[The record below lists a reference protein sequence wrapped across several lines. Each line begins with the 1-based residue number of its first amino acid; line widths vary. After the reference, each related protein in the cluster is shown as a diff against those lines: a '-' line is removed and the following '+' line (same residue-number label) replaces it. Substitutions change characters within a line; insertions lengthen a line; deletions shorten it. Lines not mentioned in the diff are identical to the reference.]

1 MNKFANEINNFMKS
15 KPLIHFILL
24 IMFASCDNR
33 PQQQTKTDD
42 ALDVLQAE
50 DDPYSLSE
58 RKAHN
63 DLVEKIYKELVS
75 KNLDLKDIEDQ
86 IANLKRSQG
95 DSSQQFEIFDA
106 KNQSYFISANRQIAQ
121 ISDSLLR
128 DKMKLLIADN
138 MAKYNLSVA
147 SHRDL
152 SKMIQTNQLTLSDLH
167 NILKI
172 VRTLPII
179 EQYQKKSLPETRP
192 LEGYIELQE
201 KTIKLA
207 DSLAKK

>member
-1 MNKFANEINNFMKS
+1 
-15 KPLIHFILL
+15 
-24 IMFASCDNR
+24 
-33 PQQQTKTDD
+33 
-42 ALDVLQAE
+42 
-50 DDPYSLSE
+50 
-58 RKAHN
+58 
-63 DLVEKIYKELVS
+63 
-75 KNLDLKDIEDQ
+75 
-86 IANLKRSQG
+86 
-95 DSSQQFEIFDA
+95 
-106 KNQSYFISANRQIAQ
+106 
-121 ISDSLLR
+121 
-128 DKMKLLIADN
+128 